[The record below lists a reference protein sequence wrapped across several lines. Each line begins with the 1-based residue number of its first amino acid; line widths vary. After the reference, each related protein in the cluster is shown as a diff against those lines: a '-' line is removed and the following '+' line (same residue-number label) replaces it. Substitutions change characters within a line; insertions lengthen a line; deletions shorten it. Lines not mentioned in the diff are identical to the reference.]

1 MLDGGMGKGN
11 RAMKGWGFATHRAR
25 GWLVWMVGV
34 DECVCVWCE
43 GEGSGAREGGARKTL
58 TGGYKHLPFVP
69 SYNCTPRLR
78 TARSFPSRC
87 IIAQHNA

>member
-1 MLDGGMGKGN
+1 MEGWRKRN
-11 RAMKGWGFATHRAR
+11 RAMKGWGFATYWAR

-34 DECVCVWCE
+34 DEEVCVWCE
-43 GEGSGAREGGARKTL
+43 GEGSGAREGGARRTL

-69 SYNCTPRLR
+69 SYPSLT
-78 TARSFPSRC
+78 RSKILSVAC